1 MNFKGESRFDAA
13 LVADA
18 GANPASSKFAGVI
31 EGSMGSLAVKRE
43 QSRLSDLSPSSN
55 LVGCATVRKDVV
67 ALKADSVCAPLFPR
81 GPLETCTLHDQK
93 LLVSPKGRFGNAVIL
108 VGRIPRKGNPRRA
121 TMQCV
126 ATQHLARKKEGQPH
140 PTNSFCQSVP
150 NPPMNVGDWATIGR
164 AANHAGQHSNR
175 ATTVLWI
182 AGSGGGKG
190 LWPVVA
196 LKQTPPHYRRNPIN
210 PYVEKEARLRPQH
223 LFTFGGGDCSFAQ
236 CKRRLQRLGG

>member
-55 LVGCATVRKDVV
+55 LMGCVTVRKDVV
-67 ALKADSVCAPLFPR
+67 ALKVDSVCAPP
-81 GPLETCTLHDQK
+81 
-93 LLVSPKGRFGNAVIL
+93 
-108 VGRIPRKGNPRRA
+108 
-121 TMQCV
+121 
-126 ATQHLARKKEGQPH
+126 
-140 PTNSFCQSVP
+140 FCQSVP